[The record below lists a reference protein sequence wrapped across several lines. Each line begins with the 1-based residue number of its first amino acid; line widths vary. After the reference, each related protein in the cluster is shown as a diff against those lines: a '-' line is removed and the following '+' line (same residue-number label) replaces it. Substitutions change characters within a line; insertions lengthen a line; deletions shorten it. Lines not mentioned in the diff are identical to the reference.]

1 MSYIKIGVADI
12 RTEPRFESER
22 DSQVIY
28 GEDFMILEEMG
39 QFTRIRTE
47 DGVTGFMK
55 SFLIT
60 EGENR
65 KYKLKQFFDAGQ
77 IKLPFGSLLSDDDVS
92 VFKIPEEAITDLND
106 NNFSVTDLAIKF
118 LGVPYLWGGTSDF
131 GFDCSGFVQRLY
143 RFTGKLLPRNSDQQ
157 RDFCETVDS
166 FDNALPGDL
175 VFFRGHVGL
184 YLGHGKMIHA
194 NGHSASVSIDDLFD
208 GGDYA
213 KELSSIFEKIG
224 RVGNTSKWTL
234 Q

>member
-22 DSQVIY
+22 DSQIIY
-28 GEDFMILEEMG
+28 GEDFTILEEMKR
-39 QFTRIRTE
+39 FTKVRTV
-47 DGVTGFMK
+47 DGVTGFVK

-60 EGENR
+60 EGEDR
-65 KYKLKQFFDAGQ
+65 KYKLRQFFDAGR

-92 VFKIPEEAITDLND
+92 NLKIPEDAITDLND
-106 NNFSVTDLAIKF
+106 NNFSVIDLAIKF

-157 RDFCETVDS
+157 RDFCKTVDN
-166 FDNALPGDL
+166 FTQALPGDL

-184 YLGHGKMIHA
+184 YLGEGKMIHA
-194 NGHSASVSIDDLFD
+194 NGHAASVSIDDLFD
-208 GGDYA
+208 GSDYA
-213 KELSSIFEKIG
+213 KELNSIFQKIG
-224 RVGNTSKWTL
+224 RVNDTSKLTL